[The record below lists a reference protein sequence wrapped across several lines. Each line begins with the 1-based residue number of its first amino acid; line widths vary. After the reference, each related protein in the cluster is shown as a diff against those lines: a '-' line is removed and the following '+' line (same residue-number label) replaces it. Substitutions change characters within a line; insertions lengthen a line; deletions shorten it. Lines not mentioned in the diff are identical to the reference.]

1 METDGINA
9 LNPAPDVGGVLPPQ
23 INRPGP
29 VIDYLT
35 RPMVP
40 SPKSRR
46 RDTLKGIAQ
55 FIPFLSGELAKA
67 EGDKLGVALS
77 GLDFLGAA
85 GAPAKAVAQKG
96 ILSLNKVYH
105 GSPNKNLTEASI
117 AKSKQ
122 SENFMPHV
130 SATDSPLLAKSFTKG
145 ELGNLPEGKIYE
157 STGNFKIID
166 YTTDE
171 GRKIWDSLGK
181 TDYDRSINAK
191 KAGFDGRKINNYEEL
206 KIKSFYPDID
216 YKDVKDASEI
226 QFFKDLP
233 LQPSSKGIEA
243 IPDQATKNFSDAM
256 KSKNLM
262 FVHNTSEEAIRSF
275 DAMGGLPSPSLAVT
289 ESEIPLK
296 GFGKIQLIGK
306 PEKFDPAIDPRNK
319 VYSADAYT
327 PRAPK
332 KIRLAK
338 KGAAE
343 QLVKDY
349 KDLTSDRDLMEKIY
363 TGPYT
368 GATVNDAA
376 DSLKNL
382 EKGNLH
388 YPENRMDELDRFLNS
403 DIAKLK
409 YLKDQGFDPS
419 LPTFKSAAADPRLLV
434 SGFEGTKGFKKWAK
448 KEKNKYL
455 SQDGVLQY
463 FDDFEET
470 MVTKPYTLEN
480 AVNSMIK
487 ETQRGG
493 EGFAG
498 GYSPAR
504 MKALM
509 SKEFKDLPDIKAER
523 GRLTDKPPSAMDLG
537 EKIDDLLVQYNF
549 PGSNNLYYSRVG
561 SNMLNDIGIAIEDG
575 KKFDQKLLK
584 DAYNQNIDFDEL
596 DKFTRN
602 KFEYDNPPKGFLDD
616 LEDIFIKNATRN
628 VEYFEA
634 KPIRA
639 VGFDEFA
646 GAIVPKDT
654 SKDVIDILQKRG
666 LKVIKQTD
674 ADFTKDFFK
683 TGARKKHFQ
692 DQMFSF
698 VPVAGAG
705 GVAALSIEKNTADE
719 DKGLGSL

>member
-40 SPKSRR
+40 SPASRR

-55 FIPFLSGELAKA
+55 FLPFISGELAKA

-85 GAPAKAVAQKG
+85 GAPAKAVVKKG
-96 ILSLNKVYH
+96 I
-105 GSPNKNLTEASI
+105 
-117 AKSKQ
+117 
-122 SENFMPHV
+122 
-130 SATDSPLLAKSFTKG
+130 D
-145 ELGNLPEGKIYE
+145 
-157 STGNFKIID
+157 
-166 YTTDE
+166 
-171 GRKIWDSLGK
+171 
-181 TDYDRSINAK
+181 
-191 KAGFDGRKINNYEEL
+191 
-206 KIKSFYPDID
+206 
-216 YKDVKDASEI
+216 
-226 QFFKDLP
+226 
-233 LQPSSKGIEA
+233 A

-332 KIRLAK
+332 KLRLAK
-338 KGAAE
+338 DGAESKLTKEYKALADKYNKTDTLE
-343 QLVKDY
+343 EGQYALRNLQKDNMY
-349 KDLTSDRDLMEKIY
+349 F
-363 TGPYT
+363 
-368 GATVNDAA
+368 
-376 DSLKNL
+376 
-382 EKGNLH
+382 
-388 YPENRMDELDRFLNS
+388 PENRLSDLDRFFDS
-403 DIAKLK
+403 DLAKLK
-409 YLKDQGFDPS
+409 FLEDEGFKVDDFLAGPRS
-419 LPTFKSAAADPRLLV
+419 MAMVDFDSKIAALNPNSIFYKQATADPNFRM
-434 SGFEGTKGFKKWAK
+434 TKKFNEWAI
-448 KEKNKYL
+448 KEKDRFL

-470 MVTKPYTLEN
+470 TVTKPYTLEN
-480 AVNSMIK
+480 AVNSMIE

-493 EGFAG
+493 EGFAS
-498 GYSPAR
+498 GYYNPAR
-504 MKALM
+504 VRALM
-509 SKEFKDLPDIKAER
+509 TREYKDLPDIKSER
-523 GRLTDKPPSAMDLG
+523 GRLTQQATPAYGLDEQIGEVIEKYDVPLGDEDALYFG
-537 EKIDDLLVQYNF
+537 EK
-549 PGSNNLYYSRVG
+549 
-561 SNMLNDIGIAIEDG
+561 
-575 KKFDQKLLK
+575 
-584 DAYNQNIDFDEL
+584 
-596 DKFTRN
+596 
-602 KFEYDNPPKGFLDD
+602 FLDD
-616 LEDIFIKNATRN
+616 VGAALDDGEKLDDLMIERAYMNTINELDITSVNPYELPKSLTKDLKDIFIKNATRN

-654 SKDVIDILQKRG
+654 SQDVIDILQKRG

-674 ADFTKDFFK
+674 ADFTEDFFK
-683 TGARKKHFQ
+683 TGARKQHFQ

-698 VPVAGAG
+698 APVVGAG
-705 GVAALSIEKNTADE
+705 GIAALSIDKNTEDE
-719 DKGLGSL
+719 DAGLGSL